1 MSFNFSAN
9 RQRRC
14 GAMSRPC
21 PGFTLVELM
30 IVLVILAVILTVVLP
45 GFSSVFLSTRLTG
58 YTNELVSGVYTARGE
73 AVKRNAPVRMCT
85 SSDGLVCD
93 DTVPWDRG
101 WILLDEDDNVLKAQ
115 AATADDFHIQETGT
129 AHTLEFDGSGVLNDW
144 VPATAT
150 LPLTFRICRDSP
162 PGHQERTLTV
172 NMVGKTS
179 VATTTTG
186 SCP

>member
-1 MSFNFSAN
+1 MPGFPAN
-9 RQRRC
+9 RRRLH
-14 GAMSRPC
+14 GAMGSPDR
-21 PGFTLVELM
+21 GFTLVELM

-45 GFSSVFLSTRLTG
+45 GFSSVFLSTRLSG
-58 YTNELVSGVYTARGE
+58 YTNELVSGLYLARGE

-85 SSDGLVCD
+85 SSDGLICD

-101 WILLDEDDNVLKAQ
+101 WILLDQDGNVLKAQ
-115 AATADDFHIQETGT
+115 AATSNDFYIQETG
-129 AHTLEFDGSGVLNDW
+129 AVHTLEFDGTGIMSDW
-144 VPATAT
+144 TPAAAT

-172 NMVGKTS
+172 SLVGKTS
-179 VATTTTG
+179 VQTTTTG